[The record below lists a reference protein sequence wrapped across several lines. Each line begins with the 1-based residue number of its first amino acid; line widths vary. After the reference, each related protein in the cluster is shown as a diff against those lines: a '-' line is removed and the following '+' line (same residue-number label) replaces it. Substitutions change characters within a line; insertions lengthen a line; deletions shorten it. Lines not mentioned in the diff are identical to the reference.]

1 GHRGHTLAGVRP
13 SRYSAKSKSSQT
25 LPFVPA
31 VVDLAHGI
39 PVLAAGGIGDGR
51 GLAAALTLGAA
62 GAMIGTRFEATHESL
77 LSAAESKV
85 MLKAKAADT
94 TSGRA
99 I

>member
-1 GHRGHTLAGVRP
+1 MKKTW
-13 SRYSAKSKSSQT
+13 
-25 LPFVPA
+25 
-31 VVDLAHGI
+31 I
-39 PVLAAGGIGDGR
+39 
-51 GLAAALTLGAA
+51 LTLGAA

-99 I
+99 IDIAARRCRQALAGGPAL